1 MVRSARRTAAVVAL
15 VMTVSTIRI
24 AAAESSDKPG
34 ITAAR
39 VSADQTTL
47 FVEGE
52 NFSSHPIVVLGD
64 VQLTGVVVDAASRN
78 ISALMPALSPG
89 TYLLLVT
96 ARNWTAQF
104 AVAVGTAGPAGP
116 AGPTGATGP
125 AGEPGVAGPTGPEGP
140 TGPAGSVGPV
150 GPSGPSG
157 AAGPT
162 GATGATGPAGAMPVY
177 LAGYVN
183 ANATVRFGSGFTVT
197 RVFVAGSYHIAI
209 PLATSTKFF
218 APVATPV
225 TLHTIA
231 RIALVQRDALT
242 GIVSFD
248 IEIRD
253 MTTNALVDGDF
264 TFIAL
269 ERS

>member
-1 MVRSARRTAAVVAL
+1 MVRSARRTAAVVAF
-15 VMTVSTIRI
+15 VMTVSTITVR
-24 AAAESSDKPG
+24 AAQGSDKPV
-34 ITAAR
+34 ITAAS

-52 NFSSHPIVVLGD
+52 NFNSRPVVVLGD
-64 VQLTGVVVDAASRN
+64 VPLTGVVVDAGSRH

-125 AGEPGVAGPTGPEGP
+125 AGEPGAAGPTGPEGP
-140 TGPAGSVGPV
+140 TGPAGPVGPV
-150 GPSGPSG
+150 GPSG
-157 AAGPT
+157 AAGPA
-162 GATGATGPAGAMPVY
+162 GATGATGPAGPMPVY

-183 ANATVRFGSGFTVT
+183 ANATVRFGGGFAVT
-197 RVFVAGSYHIAI
+197 RVFLAGSYRITISA
-209 PLATSTKFF
+209 ATSTKFF
-218 APVATPV
+218 APIATPV
-225 TLHTIA
+225 ALHTIA
-231 RIALVQRDALT
+231 RIALIQRDGLT
-242 GIVSFD
+242 GNLLID

-253 MTTNALVDGDF
+253 LTTDALVDGAF
-264 TFIAL
+264 SFIAL

>member
-1 MVRSARRTAAVVAL
+1 MVRSARRTAAVVAF
-15 VMTVSTIRI
+15 VMTVSTITV
-24 AAAESSDKPG
+24 AAAQGSDKPV
-34 ITAAR
+34 ITAAS

-52 NFSSHPIVVLGD
+52 NFNSHPVVVLGD
-64 VQLTGVVVDAASRN
+64 VALTGVVVDAGSRHV
-78 ISALMPALSPG
+78 SALMPALSPG

-96 ARNWTAQF
+96 SRNWTAQF
-104 AVAVGTAGPAGP
+104 TVAVGAIGPTGP

-140 TGPAGSVGPV
+140 MGPAGPVGPV
-150 GPSGPSG
+150 GAAG

-162 GATGATGPAGAMPVY
+162 GATGATGPAGPMPVY

-183 ANATVRFGSGFTVT
+183 ANATVRFGSGFTVS
-197 RVFVAGSYHIAI
+197 RWFVAGSYRITI
-209 PLATSTKFF
+209 PAATSTKFF
-218 APVATPV
+218 APVATSV
-225 TLHTIA
+225 ALHTVA
-231 RIALVQRDALT
+231 RIALIQRDALT
-242 GIVSFD
+242 GNLLFD

-253 MTTNALVDGDF
+253 LTTDALVDGAF
-264 TFIAL
+264 SFIAL